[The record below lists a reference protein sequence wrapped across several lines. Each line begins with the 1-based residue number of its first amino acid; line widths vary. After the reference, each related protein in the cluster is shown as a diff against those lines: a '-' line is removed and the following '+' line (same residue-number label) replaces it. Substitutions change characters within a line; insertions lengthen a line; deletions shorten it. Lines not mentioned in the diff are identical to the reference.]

1 MPYRNDS
8 NTGLPGTAPN
18 QFAQVGM
25 GGSQG
30 GGQFEQGESA
40 SGSLQSGQGGTSA
53 EQEVFGSDTDGNASR
68 DPGRPSGQAGDL
80 DRPEGSSQLEQGQP
94 RAHHDDEEEHARE
107 RLDRQRNEGNSS
119 F

>member
-1 MPYRNDS
+1 MPYRKDS

-30 GGQFEQGESA
+30 GGQFEQGEGQ
-40 SGSLQSGQGGTSA
+40 SGSLQSEQGGTTP

-68 DPGRPSGQAGDL
+68 HVGSGGQ
-80 DRPEGSSQLEQGQP
+80 QEQGEV
-94 RAHHDDEEEHARE
+94 RRE
-107 RLDRQRNEGNSS
+107 RSPAAASEALRGEQGLLGDEDEDPADV
-119 F
+119 